1 VPQKIGDFFYRSAN
15 VDQFSFLTLKFRSEV
30 RMKLKLKL
38 SHPLKAV
45 DAHLAKK
52 CEAVQFYIHISEE
65 NLLLVRRLLF
75 DKDYFICIFFFRK
88 SWMK

>member
-1 VPQKIGDFFYRSAN
+1 
-15 VDQFSFLTLKFRSEV
+15 
-30 RMKLKLKL
+30 MKLKLKL

-45 DAHLAKK
+45 DEHLAKK

-75 DKDYFICIFFFRK
+75 DKDYFDNLYSPPSGRK
-88 SWMK
+88 KEKKIIITT